1 MIMKT
6 IRIFLYIAVASFLF
20 ACSEDKMDEINKER
34 NDALEMAAKNI
45 LPDIMLKTAFE
56 VAGTDIP
63 WYATV
68 YIEHSAGTWA
78 QSATADKRVAQND
91 ASLFNNNWM
100 SLYDILNACKA
111 VIDKTDPVTG
121 DESTNNWARGIAY
134 VMTAYNL
141 ATATDMWG
149 EVPWTEALQGAE
161 ELTPKYDKQ
170 SFLYTE
176 IHRLL
181 DSAIVNLGK
190 TSIKYG
196 AFDYIYGGDETKW
209 IKAAWS
215 LKARYYLRLSQRD
228 ANAYDKAL
236 ACVANGFAGNEDNF
250 LFAAYQ
256 ESASGENPWYQFLAD
271 RTHLSAGKT
280 LYDLMNDRV
289 DPRIAVYFTQ
299 IDGAYN
305 PAPNGTATESQ
316 GGLYSTSLL
325 TENGATAPTPLMTYH
340 ELKFIQ
346 AECLLHKGDIGW
358 QMAMGE
364 AVAANF
370 QWHGI
375 TDVQVVTD
383 YLLNNIAP
391 LAAVDPLKE
400 LLTQKYIAFYEFEAT
415 EAYND
420 YRRTGVPSMNNPN
433 NLTATGG
440 FVNRFPY
447 AISEVSS
454 NSENVP
460 SIDVFKNKVWWAGGN
475 ELVE

>member
-1 MIMKT
+1 
-6 IRIFLYIAVASFLF
+6 
-20 ACSEDKMDEINKER
+20 
-34 NDALEMAAKNI
+34 
-45 LPDIMLKTAFE
+45 
-56 VAGTDIP
+56 
-63 WYATV
+63 
-68 YIEHSAGTWA
+68 
-78 QSATADKRVAQND
+78 
-91 ASLFNNNWM
+91 
-100 SLYDILNACKA
+100 
-111 VIDKTDPVTG
+111 
-121 DESTNNWARGIAY
+121 
-134 VMTAYNL
+134 
-141 ATATDMWG
+141 
-149 EVPWTEALQGAE
+149 
-161 ELTPKYDKQ
+161 
-170 SFLYTE
+170 
-176 IHRLL
+176 
-181 DSAIVNLGK
+181 
-190 TSIKYG
+190 
-196 AFDYIYGGDETKW
+196 
-209 IKAAWS
+209 
-215 LKARYYLRLSQRD
+215 
-228 ANAYDKAL
+228 
-236 ACVANGFAGNEDNF
+236 
-250 LFAAYQ
+250 
-256 ESASGENPWYQFLAD
+256 
-271 RTHLSAGKT
+271 
-280 LYDLMNDRV
+280 
-289 DPRIAVYFTQ
+289 
-299 IDGAYN
+299 
-305 PAPNGTATESQ
+305 
-316 GGLYSTSLL
+316 L
-325 TENGATAPTPLMTYH
+325 TENGQTAPTPLMTYH

-346 AECLLHKGDIGW
+346 AECLLHKGDLGW